1 MSFWS
6 SLGGSM
12 ITNAMTL
19 KVHKTQ
25 ISKTMRLAENSH
37 SGVSATNFEAVI
49 PHYEWSASIPFDD
62 TVLIDT
68 DAGMIEGAKIDF
80 SFMDGLSGKFCG
92 LTGTSVEKIDQVVDV
107 SQNII
112 MYEVS
117 GKGGVLT
124 REVT

>member
-1 MSFWS
+1 
-6 SLGGSM
+6 
-12 ITNAMTL
+12 
-19 KVHKTQ
+19 
-25 ISKTMRLAENSH
+25 
-37 SGVSATNFEAVI
+37 
-49 PHYEWSASIPFDD
+49 
-62 TVLIDT
+62 
-68 DAGMIEGAKIDF
+68 
-80 SFMDGLSGKFCG
+80 MDGLSGKFCG